1 MPCALRFEMSV
12 ASNQLRYAKTSV
24 VRKQS
29 DGSFFTAIFDY
40 EATREDELTLRRGIQ
55 LEVLSKDSKISGD
68 DGWWTGKVGNKVGIF
83 PSNFVTKEADVIQRI
98 PLHIDFKELKLNDV
112 IGVGGFGKV
121 FHATWRKED
130 VAVKIAH
137 HDPDEPGATV
147 TNVSQEAKLFW
158 LLDHPNIV
166 SLRGV
171 CLKEPNLCLVMEY
184 AEGGSLNR
192 VLNGRQIPPDIL
204 VDWAMQIAKGMHYLH
219 VEAPIPLIHRD
230 LKSNNSKYSFLSLLS
245 FSKDV

>member
-12 ASNQLRYAKTSV
+12 ASNQHTYARPSV

-29 DGSFFTAIFDY
+29 DGPLFTAIFDY
-40 EATREDELTLRRGIQ
+40 EATRDDELTLQRGIQ
-55 LEVLSKDSKISGD
+55 VEVLSKDAKISGD

-98 PLHIDFKELKLNDV
+98 PLQIDFKELKLNDV

-121 FHATWRKED
+121 FHATWRNQV
-130 VAVKIAH
+130 VAVKVAH
-137 HDPDEPGATV
+137 QDPDEPGATV
-147 TNVSQEAKLFW
+147 ANVCQEAKLFW

-171 CLKEPNLCLVMEY
+171 CLQEPNLCLVMEY
-184 AEGGSLNR
+184 AAGGSLNR

-204 VDWAMQIAKGMHYLH
+204 VDWAMQIAKGMYYLH
-219 VEAPIPLIHRD
+219 EKAPIPLIHRD
-230 LKSNNSKYSFLSLLS
+230 LKSNNSKYY
-245 FSKDV
+245 

>member
-12 ASNQLRYAKTSV
+12 ASNRFNYARPSV

-29 DGSFFTAIFDY
+29 DGPFFTAVFDY
-40 EATREDELTLRRGIQ
+40 DATREDELTLRRGQ
-55 LEVLSKDSKISGD
+55 QVEVLSKDAKISGD
-68 DGWWTGKVGNKVGIF
+68 YGWWTGRVGSKVGIF
-83 PSNFVTKEADVIQRI
+83 PSNFVTKEANIIQQI
-98 PLHIDFKELKLNDV
+98 PLQIDFKELKLNDV

-121 FHATWRKED
+121 FHANWGSEV
-130 VAVKIAH
+130 VAVKVAH
-137 HDPDEPGATV
+137 RDPDEPGATV
-147 TNVSQEAKLFW
+147 ANVSKEAKLFW

-171 CLKEPNLCLVMEY
+171 CLQEPNLCLVMEY
-184 AEGGSLNR
+184 AAGGSLNR

-219 VEAPIPLIHRD
+219 VEAPVPLVHRD
-230 LKSNNSKYSFLSLLS
+230 LKSNNSKY
-245 FSKDV
+245 V